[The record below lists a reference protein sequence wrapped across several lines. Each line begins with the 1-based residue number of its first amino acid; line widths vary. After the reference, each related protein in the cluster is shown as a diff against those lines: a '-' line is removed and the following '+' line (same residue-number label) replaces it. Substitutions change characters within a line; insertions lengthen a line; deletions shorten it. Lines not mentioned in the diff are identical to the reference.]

1 MAEPEQVKK
10 VREQIFS
17 APEGLKVYA
26 ILDGASAQT
35 LPQAIYQYGVQS
47 ICLLRGELDPDL
59 EQVAPYLVELDAESP
74 FTDWVLGEGWGNHWG
89 VFVLSRANSRA
100 MRQHCRSLLYV
111 YDPDNVPLF
120 FRYYD
125 PRVLRVYLPTCDS
138 DELETVFGPVERYM
152 MEGEDGETLLRCEL
166 KEGALVCG

>member
-1 MAEPEQVKK
+1 MAEPDQVNK
-10 VREQIFS
+10 VREQVFS

-26 ILDGASAQT
+26 ILDGASAER
-35 LPQAIYQYGVQS
+35 LPQTIYQHGAPSV
-47 ICLLRGELDPDL
+47 CLLRGELDPDL
-59 EQVAPYLVELDAESP
+59 EQVAPYLVSLDAESP

-89 VFVLSRANSRA
+89 VFVVSTANFRAL
-100 MRQHCRSLLYV
+100 RQHFRSLLYV
-111 YDPDNVPLF
+111 YDPENIPLF

-138 DELETVFGPVERYM
+138 DELETVFGPVDRYL

-166 KEGALVCG
+166 KGGALMCR